1 MKNIFLHTN
10 IRKGFTIVEVAT
22 VLFVIAIL
30 ALIATMTYNN
40 VQRQAR
46 DTSKEQGVKVIM
58 TSLERYYDDH
68 GEYPAG
74 SELNP
79 NKALNMLT
87 DLQAPLNYL
96 PGLTKKDI
104 SNDTYSFYAYCDN
117 TDCNGASWLKYR
129 RHQIIYHSRWVSSDG
144 SDVATL
150 TMPSQSQGGGGC
162 TLKNPYATPSFTLA
176 WYNED
181 EGVWKMAR
189 SNHGSPSVEN
199 NATPPSPPQ
208 TCTFTQL

>member
-87 DLQAPLNYL
+87 DLQTPLNYL

-129 RHQIIYHSRWVSSDG
+129 RHQIIYSSRWITTTTGGTASIASPPQSSGG
-144 SDVATL
+144 SSCTVTTNYNKPGYTL
-150 TMPSQSQGGGGC
+150 M
-162 TLKNPYATPSFTLA
+162 
-176 WYNED
+176 WYSED
-181 EGVWKMAR
+181 EGVWKFTRGKHGFA
-189 SNHGSPSVEN
+189 SVSIGSPV
-199 NATPPSPPQ
+199 PSPPQ